1 MCVVSEPVAIK
12 HVSGVIILLSWVEAV
27 LLIGGHP
34 RLSTYIAMFSK
45 VSANFAKFL
54 TWFMAFIIAFGL
66 CFFIIFHH
74 PEGATNEDGE
84 EINGYFVN
92 PSKSLMKTIIMSL
105 TGEIEFEGIEF
116 STEPSRIIF
125 LVYVFFIMLVL
136 VNLLNGLAVSDI
148 ADIQKQAEIMSHI
161 SRVELMC
168 HIESILLG
176 DPFMFLTNFPESKLA
191 KKLPSCNL
199 FAALYRVSFI
209 RKIFSIFGSS
219 KFLLFSERLPKK
231 QAVFYPNTSK
241 KEKSGPAGIKN
252 DLILSE
258 SILVAAK
265 SLVIKKNTITEE
277 EETRKRL
284 EKMEKSLLLM
294 ADQQNYIISM
304 INSIKN

>member
-1 MCVVSEPVAIK
+1 
-12 HVSGVIILLSWVEAV
+12 
-27 LLIGGHP
+27 
-34 RLSTYIAMFSK
+34 
-45 VSANFAKFL
+45 
-54 TWFMAFIIAFGL
+54 
-66 CFFIIFHH
+66 
-74 PEGATNEDGE
+74 
-84 EINGYFVN
+84 
-92 PSKSLMKTIIMSL
+92 
-105 TGEIEFEGIEF
+105 
-116 STEPSRIIF
+116 
-125 LVYVFFIMLVL
+125 
-136 VNLLNGLAVSDI
+136 
-148 ADIQKQAEIMSHI
+148 
-161 SRVELMC
+161 
-168 HIESILLG
+168 
-176 DPFMFLTNFPESKLA
+176 MFLTNFPESKLA

-265 SLVIKKNTITEE
+265 SLNIKKNTITEE
-277 EETRKRL
+277 GETRKRL

-304 INSIKN
+304 LKSIKDWRPEWENLPIIYIFRGIHISFYAKNVNICSKLINRKRKLIFSFFSFALIVNTLCHILESMHIWKSGRLLLLVS